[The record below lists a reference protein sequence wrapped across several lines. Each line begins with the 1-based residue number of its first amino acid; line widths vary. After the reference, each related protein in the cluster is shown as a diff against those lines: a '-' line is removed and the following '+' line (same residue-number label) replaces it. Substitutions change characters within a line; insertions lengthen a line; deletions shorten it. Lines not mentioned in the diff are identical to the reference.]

1 LKRYLTGRQL
11 AGVVTILIVLGV
23 VGATLVVPTD
33 SDSTTTTTL
42 PPEGTTSTDPPTTT
56 TTKLDPDQL
65 GPEAR
70 ELYDRVQAGRAAG
83 YHVRYQ
89 LSGTALPQ
97 TASAATLE
105 IWRSGARIR
114 QDTRLDGPDGTTH
127 GANLGGPDGTVT
139 CQEQPGLAMSCQQD
153 STEPFPADQDFLS
166 TVLDRISEAQVTHR
180 DDEVIGT
187 QARCYELDA
196 STDRRAEL
204 CLDGG
209 GIPLVVDV
217 AGLRAVALEAS
228 PTVDPAVFTPPAPVS
243 GPSTEPSTEPS
254 TDPSTDATG

>member
-1 LKRYLTGRQL
+1 LKFHLTGRQIG
-11 AGVVTILIVLGV
+11 GVVVILIVIGV

-33 SDSTTTTTL
+33 SSSTTTTTL

-56 TTKLDPDQL
+56 TTQLDPAKL
-65 GPEAR
+65 GPEAK

-97 TASAATLE
+97 SASAATLE
-105 IWRSGARIR
+105 IWRSGPRIR
-114 QDTRLDGPDGTTH
+114 QDTRLEGAEGTTH

-166 TVLDRISEAQVTHR
+166 TVIDRIGGAEVTHR
-180 DDEVIGT
+180 DDEVNGIA
-187 QARCYELDA
+187 ARCYELDA

-204 CLDGG
+204 CLDAGG
-209 GIPLVVDV
+209 VPLVVDV
-217 AGLRAVALEAS
+217 AGLRAVVLEAS

-243 GPSTEPSTEPS
+243 GPS
-254 TDPSTDATG
+254 DAPTG